1 MAARELLGNSRGADG
16 VDGTAGSSADAEP
29 GRCWARSTMSS
40 AMRWG
45 HQPNLSASAKSGR
58 GLALARSRR
67 LPSAD
72 RVARLTPGPA
82 RVSGVMLTART
93 VGCSAASRWMAGP
106 SWVGSPR
113 LTAGQIHT
121 LYTAGSQTAWNT
133 DVSGD
138 GASDSWSLGDTGT
151 TAYTGPV
158 PDVSINPCSMV
169 DATIQTTTTTT
180 ACAAPVSATACT
192 PPSSEVTLASLANT
206 TTPLSTPALGQPL
219 TLSGTA
225 TGRDQ
230 HRHRIPLCRRDEP
243 LPAAVGRYQRRRHQ
257 LHTHLAGPE
266 RDSITRIDNDR
277 RASD

>member
-1 MAARELLGNSRGADG
+1 
-16 VDGTAGSSADAEP
+16 
-29 GRCWARSTMSS
+29 
-40 AMRWG
+40 
-45 HQPNLSASAKSGR
+45 
-58 GLALARSRR
+58 
-67 LPSAD
+67 
-72 RVARLTPGPA
+72 
-82 RVSGVMLTART
+82 
-93 VGCSAASRWMAGP
+93 MAGP

-219 TLSGTA
+219 TLTGTLQRDA
-225 TGRDQ
+225 TNTVTAYPYAAGMNLSLPLSVGTSAGGINSTLTWPAQ
-230 HRHRIPLCRRDEP
+230 NVIP
-243 LPAAVGRYQRRRHQ
+243 
-257 LHTHLAGPE
+257 
-266 RDSITRIDNDR
+266 
-277 RASD
+277 